1 MDLPNVLFVESQGQ
15 GLSNL
20 SSSAA
25 DEWQSLYVN
34 EAEAAL
40 DIMSQ
45 RRISVIVA
53 NFGAEINDAK
63 LFFQK
68 VWAQA
73 GPTIQIILLLN
84 NVNDEIDDS
93 FDYVHLCISSHCE
106 PTEVIKEIQR
116 GLTIWEQIKDNDALA
131 SLIIKLNKLPTPPAI
146 YFDLRDEFESSNCN
160 TESLAN
166 IIARDQAITVKLLK
180 VVNSGF
186 YATPRSIVELKQAIS
201 FLGIELVLGLVLT
214 AYLFDSL
221 PLPGINLDN
230 LWKHN
235 LTVSA
240 LAKHI
245 AKELGGDRDIIDAS
259 GVAGLLHDLG
269 SLILLANLPTQYH
282 TIIRQS
288 MGDESVLLPLEYEHF
303 GAAHP
308 EIGAL
313 ALKLCNLPDNII
325 EAVALH
331 HQQPEQADM
340 LTAKAVLLAEW
351 LVNAYA
357 LHGGDYSES
366 FDCEGIEENILCQ
379 VEGWWNKC
387 GQIAESIQS

>member
-1 MDLPNVLFVESQGQ
+1 MDLPNVLFVELQGH
-15 GLSNL
+15 GLNSL

-34 EAEAAL
+34 NPEAAL
-40 DIMSQ
+40 NIISQ

-53 NFGAEINDAK
+53 NFGSDMDDAK
-63 LFFQK
+63 LFFQN
-68 VWAQA
+68 VWVQA

-116 GLTIWEQIKDNDALA
+116 GLSIWEQIKDNDALA
-131 SLIIKLNKLPTPPAI
+131 SLVIKLNKLPTPPAL
-146 YFDLRDEFESSNCN
+146 YFDLRDEFESRNCN

-166 IIARDQAITVKLLK
+166 IIARDQAITVRLLK

-201 FLGIELVLGLVLT
+201 FLGIELVLGLVLS

-221 PLPGINLDN
+221 PLPGINLDK

-245 AKELGGDRDIIDAS
+245 AKELGGDRNIIDAS

-313 ALKLCNLPDNII
+313 ALKLCNLPDDII

-331 HQQPEQADM
+331 HQPPGQTEM

-366 FDCEGIEENILCQ
+366 INCESIEEDILRQ

-387 GQIAESIQS
+387 GQIAENIHS